1 MSREDI
7 LEIDAHCRDNGVTRA
22 AYLREIGVTQNIY
35 YSSRRRWF
43 GCDVVAQIGTL
54 TESIDADST
63 GAFLP
68 IECSHAQKSAAPKP
82 TPSNRSHPP
91 RNQDQELTNVNTLL
105 IEMRTPSG
113 AELGIQGKINI
124 TMLKEIIQ
132 AWGGGSHDV

>member
-1 MSREDI
+1 MSREEI

-43 GCDVVAQIGTL
+43 GCDMVAQRATP

-63 GAFLP
+63 GGFLP
-68 IECSHAQKSAAPKP
+68 IECSHALKPAPSK
-82 TPSNRSHPP
+82 RSHPP